1 MDRSYLRSGLFDSIE
16 SIYKRKVGM
25 YVKESVQWNLKRRRD
40 LENLSGKA
48 WGG

>member
-25 YVKESVQWNLKRRRD
+25 YVKESVAVESEKEER
-40 LENLSGKA
+40 A
-48 WGG
+48 